1 LLAKVVPI
9 AAAFALA
16 AISPAAPAQ
25 ENSVSES
32 QPVLTF
38 ERVYESPSLNGSVPR
53 LPKLSPDGRFLAVLR
68 YRPEDSQR
76 YDLWAFDR
84 QTGEWSMLVDSE
96 KLGNGQPMS
105 EAEKM
110 SRERLGIVSLKGIV
124 TYNWAADGKGIL
136 VPLEGRLYLAGID
149 GSVREL
155 SAAGDGEALS
165 PRLSS
170 TGRYVSFLRDNRLWV
185 GSLSG
190 AAQAVTPDEGEL
202 VHWGEA
208 EFIAQEEMDRHV
220 GYWWSPDDRRIAVQR
235 YDDAP
240 VGVWTRAAIGASGT
254 TTFEQRYPAA
264 GTPNVDVSLFV
275 LDPDGKNRVEVDL
288 GPDKDIYLARVD
300 WAPDGK
306 TLYVQRLNRVQ
317 DRLDLLAVDP
327 ATGKSRVLL
336 SEDAAEGH
344 WINLTDNYRFL
355 RDGSL
360 IWWSERDGYGHLYLF
375 NDGKWT
381 QLTKG
386 QWVVTGLTG
395 IDQTEHRLF
404 FTATKDAVIAPQ
416 VYALDYLSPGTPERL
431 TDPEFTNAATMDKE
445 GKTLLVTRSSPSQ
458 LPEVFLADSTGKRL
472 AWVEENRIDAD
483 HPYAPFLAGHR
494 SPQFGTIEG
503 PDGTT
508 LHYKM
513 ITPEMEPGKRY
524 PVFFE
529 HYGGP
534 HSQQVFKRWGGA
546 LEQAIVDKGYIY
558 FVMDNRG
565 SANRGVAF
573 ENPIYRAM
581 GTVEVEDQKAG
592 AEYLKSLAFVDPD
605 RIGIY
610 GWSYGGY
617 MTIKQMQADPGLYAA
632 GIAGA
637 PVTRWELYDT
647 NYTERYMGT
656 PQADADAYRKSDA
669 IQDAT
674 KLADPLLIIHG
685 MADDNVFFEN
695 SSELIAKLQRENMPF
710 EMMLYPG
717 ETHRSND
724 PKLMAHRWN
733 TIFAFLN
740 KHGVAVPEGGE
751 SR

>member
-1 LLAKVVPI
+1 MLTKLIPL
-9 AAAFALA
+9 AAALA
-16 AISPAAPAQ
+16 VAVGAPVVHAQ
-25 ENSVSES
+25 ENKVSES

-84 QTGEWSMLVDSE
+84 QTGEWSMLQDSE
-96 KLGNGQPMS
+96 KLGGGQAIS

-110 SRERLGIVSLKGIV
+110 QRERLGIVSLKGIV
-124 TYNWAADGKGIL
+124 AYDWSADGKSIL
-136 VPLEGRLYLAGID
+136 VPLDGKLYLAGID

-155 SAAGDGEALS
+155 GSSGDGEARN
-165 PRLSS
+165 PTLSS
-170 TGRYVSFLRDNRLWV
+170 TGKYVSFLRDNRLWV
-185 GSLSG
+185 GGLTE
-190 AAQAVTPDEGEL
+190 AARAVTPDEGEL

-208 EFIAQEEMDRHV
+208 EFIAQEEMDRQV
-220 GYWWSPDDRRIAVQR
+220 GYWWSPDDKRIAVQR

-240 VGVWTRAAIGASGT
+240 VGIWTRAAIGASGT

-275 LDPDGKNRVEVDL
+275 LDPDGENRVQVDL

-300 WAPDGK
+300 WAPDGR

-336 SEDAAEGH
+336 TENAAEGH
-344 WINLTDNYRFL
+344 WINLSDNYRFL

-360 IWWSERDGYGHLYLF
+360 IWWSERDGYGHLYRF
-375 NDGKWT
+375 DGGKWS

-386 QWVVTGLTG
+386 PWVVAELVGV
-395 IDQTEHRLF
+395 DQAEHRLF
-404 FTATKDAVIAPQ
+404 FTATKDSVIARQ
-416 VYALDYLSPGTPERL
+416 VYALDYLAPGEPERL
-431 TDPEFTNAATMDKE
+431 TDLEFHNVATMDKD

-458 LPEVFLADSTGKRL
+458 PSQVYLADSAGNRL
-472 AWVEENRIDAD
+472 AWVEENRIDAS
-483 HPYAPFLAGHR
+483 HPYAPFLASHR
-494 SPQFGTIEG
+494 VPQFGTIEG
-503 PDGTT
+503 PDGSP

-513 ITPEMEPGKRY
+513 ITPDMEPGKRY

-534 HSQQVFKRWGGA
+534 HAQRVFQQWGGA
-546 LEQAIVDKGYIY
+546 LEQAIVDRGYIY
-558 FVMDNRG
+558 FVLDNRG
-565 SANRGVAF
+565 SPNRGVEF
-573 ENPIYRAM
+573 EKQIYRAM

-592 AEYLKSLAFVDPD
+592 ADYLKTLPFVDASK
-605 RIGIY
+605 IGIY

-617 MTIKQMQADPGLYAA
+617 MTLKQMQADPGLYAA

-637 PVTRWELYDT
+637 PVTKWELYDT

-656 PQADADAYRKSDA
+656 PQADADTYSKSDA
-669 IQDAT
+669 LQDTAKMT
-674 KLADPLLIIHG
+674 DPLLIIHG

-695 SSELIAKLQRENMPF
+695 SSELIAKLQRENRQF

-724 PKLMAHRWN
+724 PRLMAHRWN
-733 TIFAFLN
+733 TIFTFLER
-740 KHGVAVPEGGE
+740 HGVVPPK
-751 SR
+751 

>member
-1 LLAKVVPI
+1 LLTKLIPL
-9 AAAFALA
+9 AAALA
-16 AISPAAPAQ
+16 VAVGAPVVHAQ
-25 ENSVSES
+25 ENKVSES

-84 QTGEWSMLVDSE
+84 QTGEWSMLQDSE
-96 KLGNGQPMS
+96 KLGGGQAIS

-110 SRERLGIVSLKGIV
+110 QRERLGIVSLKGIV
-124 TYNWAADGKGIL
+124 AYDWSADGKSIL
-136 VPLEGRLYLAGID
+136 VPLDGKLYLAGID

-155 SAAGDGEALS
+155 GSSGDGEARN
-165 PRLSS
+165 PTLSS
-170 TGRYVSFLRDNRLWV
+170 TGKYVSFLRDNRLWV
-185 GSLSG
+185 GGLTE
-190 AAQAVTPDEGEL
+190 AARAVTPDEGEL

-208 EFIAQEEMDRHV
+208 EFIAQEEMDRQV
-220 GYWWSPDDRRIAVQR
+220 GYWWSPDDKRIAVQR

-240 VGVWTRAAIGASGT
+240 VGIWTRAAIGASGT

-275 LDPDGKNRVEVDL
+275 LDPDGENRVQVDL

-300 WAPDGK
+300 WAPDGR

-336 SEDAAEGH
+336 TENAAEGH
-344 WINLTDNYRFL
+344 WINLSDNYRFL

-360 IWWSERDGYGHLYLF
+360 IWWSERDGYGHLYRF
-375 NDGKWT
+375 DGGKWS

-386 QWVVTGLTG
+386 PWVVAELVGV
-395 IDQTEHRLF
+395 DQAEHRLF
-404 FTATKDAVIAPQ
+404 FTATKDSVIARQ
-416 VYALDYLSPGTPERL
+416 VYALDYLAPGEPERL
-431 TDPEFTNAATMDKE
+431 TDLEFHNVATMDKD

-458 LPEVFLADSTGKRL
+458 PSQVYLADSAGNRL
-472 AWVEENRIDAD
+472 AWVEENRIDAS
-483 HPYAPFLAGHR
+483 HPYAPFLASHR
-494 SPQFGTIEG
+494 VPQFGTIEG
-503 PDGTT
+503 PDGSP

-513 ITPEMEPGKRY
+513 ITPDMEPGKRY

-534 HSQQVFKRWGGA
+534 HAQRVFQQWGGA
-546 LEQAIVDKGYIY
+546 LEQAIVDRGYIY
-558 FVMDNRG
+558 FVLDNRG
-565 SANRGVAF
+565 SPNRGVEF
-573 ENPIYRAM
+573 EKQIYRAM

-592 AEYLKSLAFVDPD
+592 ADYLKTLPFVDASK
-605 RIGIY
+605 IGIY

-617 MTIKQMQADPGLYAA
+617 MTLKQMQADPGLYAA

-637 PVTRWELYDT
+637 PVTKWELYDT

-656 PQADADAYRKSDA
+656 PQADADTYSKSDA
-669 IQDAT
+669 LQDTAKMT
-674 KLADPLLIIHG
+674 DPLLIIHG

-695 SSELIAKLQRENMPF
+695 SSELIAKLQRENRQF

-724 PKLMAHRWN
+724 PRLMAHRWN
-733 TIFAFLN
+733 TIFTFLER
-740 KHGVAVPEGGE
+740 HGVVPPK
-751 SR
+751 